1 MAVTNVNGIIVNK
14 ITKSQYEA
22 EVTAGNISEQQQQNE
37 VWLFTDDQFV
47 SQSEKTAWNNKSD
60 FSGSYED
67 LTDKPTIPTV
77 PTALSS
83 FNNDTGFITNTVDNL
98 TNYYKK
104 NDTYTKTE
112 INNLIGGVSTMNV
125 SVVSTL
131 PSTGNATTIYLVSKA
146 TSQTQNVY
154 DEYLYVNS
162 KWEKI
167 GDTQID
173 LSGYA
178 LSSDIPTKTSQ
189 LTNNSNFVSDGSYVH
204 TDNNFTNTY
213 KTNIDSNTSARH
225 THTNKT
231 VLDNTTASY
240 TTAKDTKLSGIE
252 TGAEVNVIE
261 SVKVNGTAL
270 TPSSKS
276 VNIEV
281 PTAVTKIWG

>member
-1 MAVTNVNGIIVNK
+1 MAVTNVNGIVVNK
-14 ITKSQYEA
+14 ITKSQYDA
-22 EVTAGNISEQQQQNE
+22 EVTAGNITEQQQQNE

-67 LTDKPTIPTV
+67 LTNKPTIPTV

-83 FNNDTGFITNTVDNL
+83 FDNDSGFITNTVDNL

-112 INNLIGGVSTMNV
+112 VNNLISGVSTMNV

-131 PSTGNATTIYLVSKA
+131 PATGTATTIYLVPKA
-146 TSQTQNVY
+146 SSQTQNVY

-178 LSSDIPTKTSQ
+178 LSSDIPTKTSE
-189 LTNNSNFVSDGSYVH
+189 LTNDSNFVSDSSYVH
-204 TDNNFTNTY
+204 TDNNFTSAY
-213 KTNIDSNTSARH
+213 KSNIDSNTSARH

-240 TTAKDTKLSGIE
+240 TTAKDTKLNGIE
-252 TGAEVNVIE
+252 AGAKVNVIE
-261 SVKVNGTAL
+261 TVKVNGTAL

>member
-189 LTNNSNFVSDGSYVH
+189 LTNNSNFVSDSSYVH

>member
-1 MAVTNVNGIIVNK
+1 MAVTNVNGIVVNK
-14 ITKSQYEA
+14 ITKSQYDA
-22 EVTAGNISEQQQQNE
+22 EVTAGNITEQQQQNE

-67 LTDKPTIPTV
+67 LTNKPTIPTV

-83 FNNDTGFITNTVDNL
+83 FDNDSGFITNTVDNL

-104 NDTYTKTE
+104 NDTYTKIE
-112 INNLIGGVSTMNV
+112 VNNLISGVSTMNV

-131 PSTGNATTIYLVSKA
+131 PATGTATTIYLVPKA
-146 TSQTQNVY
+146 SSQTQNVY

-178 LSSDIPTKTSQ
+178 LSSDIPTKTSE
-189 LTNNSNFVSDGSYVH
+189 LTNDSNFVSDSSYVH
-204 TDNNFTNTY
+204 TDNNFTNAY
-213 KTNIDSNTSARH
+213 KSNVDSNTNARH

-261 SVKVNGTAL
+261 TVKVNGTAL

>member
-189 LTNNSNFVSDGSYVH
+189 LTNNSNFVSDSSYVH

-270 TPSSKS
+270 IPSSKS

>member
-47 SQSEKTAWNNKSD
+47 SQSEKTTWNNKSD

-189 LTNNSNFVSDGSYVH
+189 LTNNSNFVSDSSYVH

-270 TPSSKS
+270 IPSSKS

>member
-14 ITKSQYEA
+14 ITKSQYDA
-22 EVTAGNISEQQQQNE
+22 EVTAGNITEQQQQNE

-67 LTDKPTIPTV
+67 LTNKPTIPTV

-83 FNNDTGFITNTVDNL
+83 FDNDSGFITNTVDNL

-112 INNLIGGVSTMNV
+112 VNNLISGVSTMNV

-131 PSTGNATTIYLVSKA
+131 PATGTATTIYLVPKA
-146 TSQTQNVY
+146 SSQTQNVY
-154 DEYLYVNS
+154 DEYLYVDS

-178 LSSDIPTKTSQ
+178 LSSDIPTKTSE
-189 LTNNSNFVSDGSYVH
+189 LTNDSNFVSDSSYVH

-213 KTNIDSNTSARH
+213 KSNIDSNTSARH

-231 VLDNTTASY
+231 ILDNTTASY
-240 TTAKDTKLSGIE
+240 TTAKDTKLSDIE

-261 SVKVNGTAL
+261 TVKVNGTAL